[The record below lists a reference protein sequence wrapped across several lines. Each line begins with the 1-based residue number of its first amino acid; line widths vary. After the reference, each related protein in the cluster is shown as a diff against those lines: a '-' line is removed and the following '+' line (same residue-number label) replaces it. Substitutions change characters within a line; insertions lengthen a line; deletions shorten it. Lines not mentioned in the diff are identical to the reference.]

1 MYKMDSECQESVNQ
15 DLKKQCLEVTKGLRD
30 MIFPVLWFESGID
43 AIKDEHTLDLLQ
55 KAIYMPEKAKQAMIP
70 TFFVG
75 GFLLVLVVAAYLG
88 YIYYYK
94 PRNQTQPQIIPTLE
108 LKLKE
113 EEGNVHQENNEMQLN
128 VT

>member
-1 MYKMDSECQESVNQ
+1 M
-15 DLKKQCLEVTKGLRD
+15 
-30 MIFPVLWFESGID
+30 
-43 AIKDEHTLDLLQ
+43 
-55 KAIYMPEKAKQAMIP
+55 
-70 TFFVG
+70 G

-113 EEGNVHQENNEMQLN
+113 EEGNVHQENDEMQLN
-128 VT
+128 VTWDLRALKSDFILKKRNKSNDIFPQKQNWCFFESMVINIPVLLTFQHITTITIYEPITDL

>member
-1 MYKMDSECQESVNQ
+1 M
-15 DLKKQCLEVTKGLRD
+15 
-30 MIFPVLWFESGID
+30 
-43 AIKDEHTLDLLQ
+43 
-55 KAIYMPEKAKQAMIP
+55 
-70 TFFVG
+70 G

-94 PRNQTQPQIIPTLE
+94 PRNQTQPQIISTLE

-113 EEGNVHQENNEMQLN
+113 EENNEMQQVN

>member
-1 MYKMDSECQESVNQ
+1 M
-15 DLKKQCLEVTKGLRD
+15 
-30 MIFPVLWFESGID
+30 
-43 AIKDEHTLDLLQ
+43 
-55 KAIYMPEKAKQAMIP
+55 
-70 TFFVG
+70 G

-94 PRNQTQPQIIPTLE
+94 PRNQKQPQIIPTLE

-113 EEGNVHQENNEMQLN
+113 EEGNVHQENDEMQLN